1 MRLLNHKVLILLLLL
16 TAFLGGCG
24 YYFPNVY
31 NGPARTI
38 YMPNWKNRTS
48 ELDLNAKIYQSL
60 SRWFQK
66 SKSLH
71 MTKDKNEADL
81 ILAGE
86 IMYIDLPSISWS
98 GNARTTEVRVKLGVR
113 YILKD
118 RKSGDV
124 LWEVPNELWTENYST
139 ESGSAVIADREREA
153 LSKIISDLSERIY
166 LGTLNK
172 LRAKDIKAKAR
183 ADR

>member
-1 MRLLNHKVLILLLLL
+1 MRLLNHKVLILFFL
-16 TAFLGGCG
+16 TALLGGCG

-31 NGPARTI
+31 NGPTRTI

-71 MTKDKNEADL
+71 MTRNKNAADL

-118 RKSGDV
+118 LKSGNV

-139 ESGSAVIADREREA
+139 EGGSTAIADREREA
-153 LSKIISDLSERIY
+153 LNKIISDLSERIY

-172 LRAKDIKAKAR
+172 LRAKNTKTKAR
-183 ADR
+183 ADK